1 MDVNALRV
9 LNFGDQVLLLFFV
22 ATSMMSSFK
31 MLCLILS
38 VTHFLTPP
46 LTLLTGDAVASSKS
60 SISMDRYARGHLQNG

>member
-9 LNFGDQVLLLFFV
+9 LNFGDQVLAVFV
-22 ATSMMSSFK
+22 ATSVLSSFK

-46 LTLLTGDAVASSKS
+46 VTTLTGGRRRILEGKYFD
-60 SISMDRYARGHLQNG
+60 